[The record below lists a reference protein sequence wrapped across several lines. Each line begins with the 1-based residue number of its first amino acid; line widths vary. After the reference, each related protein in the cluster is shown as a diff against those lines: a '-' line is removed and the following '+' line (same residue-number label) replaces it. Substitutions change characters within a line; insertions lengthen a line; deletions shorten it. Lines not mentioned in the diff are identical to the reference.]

1 MTTATVDEY
10 NLENLLDSLKMD
22 ALKNIRR
29 NLNLKNMS
37 SLRKKELVA
46 ALAEK
51 IPASVPEK
59 VQMMDL
65 HQYTA
70 IVAMMT
76 KSGIMPIEQ
85 IGLENVFYLS
95 SIGYIHPSEVEN
107 QPVVVMPTEV
117 MKQFYNLNPKE
128 IMTIVNRNQKVSNIL
143 FGLVRYYGFMEI
155 EKAHKLIE
163 GYLQEEVDSEW
174 LHNYISYLEDYYG
187 DFRLNDG
194 YIIHETIK
202 ELDGFKQAI
211 ASRVGLKY
219 FPISAETMLNVNRFE
234 PFERTEQMVNLV
246 HYLSDTYSLK
256 QEEAVELADR
266 FIYKVQFG
274 ESLPD
279 VVKWFGEQ
287 VELKS
292 EKDINT
298 LVEKMVTVVN
308 NTRLWILKGHTPSE
322 LSSPSASKPATST
335 PVEKTQPKVGRNEPC
350 PCGSGKKYK
359 KCCGKA

>member
-95 SIGYIHPSEVEN
+95 SIGYIHPAEVEN
-107 QPVVVMPTEV
+107 QPMVVMPTEV

-128 IMTIVNRNQKVSNIL
+128 IMTVVNRNQKVSNIL

-163 GYLQEEVDSEW
+163 AYLQEEVDMEW
-174 LHNYISYLEDYYG
+174 LQTYISYMGEYYG
-187 DFRLNDG
+187 DFRLENE

-202 ELDGFKQAI
+202 ELDGFKQAQ

-219 FPISAETMLNVNRFE
+219 YQIPAETMLNVNRYE
-234 PFERTEQMVNLV
+234 AFERTEQMLDLIQ
-246 HYLSDTYSLK
+246 YLTDTYSLK
-256 QEEAVELADR
+256 QEEAAELADR

-287 VELKS
+287 IAFET
-292 EKDINT
+292 EKDINV

-322 LSSPSASKPATST
+322 LSSSTAKKPAPSA
-335 PVEKTQPKVGRNEPC
+335 PVKNTQPKVGRNEPC

>member
-10 NLENLLDSLKMD
+10 NLESLLDSLKMD

-95 SIGYIHPSEVEN
+95 SIGYIHPSKVED

-128 IMTIVNRNQKVSNIL
+128 IMTVINRNQKVTNIL
-143 FGLVRYYGFMEI
+143 FGLIRYYGFIEV

-163 GYLQEEVDSEW
+163 GYIQEEVDIEW
-174 LHNYISYLEDYYG
+174 LHNYIRYLEDFYG
-187 DFRLNDG
+187 DFRLDDE
-194 YIIHETIK
+194 YIIHDTIK
-202 ELDGFKQAI
+202 ELDGFKQAQ

-219 FPISAETMLNVNRFE
+219 YHIPAETMVNVNRYE
-234 PFERTEQMVNLV
+234 PFERTEQMVEFI

-256 QEEAVELADR
+256 QEEAAELADR
-266 FIYKVQFG
+266 FIFKVQFG

-287 VELKS
+287 IEFES
-292 EKDINT
+292 EKDINA

-322 LSSPSASKPATST
+322 LSSPSASKPAASA
-335 PVEKTQPKVGRNEPC
+335 PVLKTQPKVGRNEPC